1 MARWG
6 LIGQEA
12 PVARLE
18 ATLQSGQVPQGL
30 LLAGPRGT
38 GKATAARWMAA
49 RLLCRRGPGQPPC
62 GECPP
67 CRHRLAGTAPDLIA
81 LPTEGEE
88 EIRVDPLREMVA
100 QVQLTPQ
107 ESRLRVVILDPAEAM
122 GAHAANALLK
132 VLEEPP
138 GEVVFLLVSHRSDQL
153 LPTIRSR
160 CQLLR
165 FGAVPAE
172 EVEQWLAE
180 THGLS
185 GEDPRLAA
193 RMSGGA
199 PGRALE
205 WARRSLVA
213 ERDAVLEGL
222 EAARARGGESLLEV
236 AERWAKGESAAWL
249 PHLQA
254 WLRDLTRVTVT
265 AGQAPPEHLVNADR
279 RERLAQEARR
289 LGPAAAERLLR
300 AGEGLAE
307 AEAGRAS
314 TRLALEEFLFWW
326 RDPEAMPR
334 IPPST
339 S

>member
-1 MARWG
+1 MARWD
-6 LIGQEA
+6 LIGQDA
-12 PVARLE
+12 TVARLE
-18 ATLQSGQVPQGL
+18 ATLQGGQVPHGL

-38 GKATAARWMAA
+38 GKGTAARKLAA
-49 RLLCRRGPGQPPC
+49 RLLCHREAGQAPC

-67 CRHRLAGTAPDLIA
+67 CRHREAGTAPDLIT
-81 LPTEGEE
+81 LPAEGEE

-138 GEVVFLLVSHRSDQL
+138 GEVVFLLVSHRSDRL

-165 FGAVPAE
+165 FRAVPAG
-172 EVEQWLAE
+172 EVEKWLE
-180 THGLS
+180 ESHGLA
-185 GEDPRLAA
+185 GGDARLAA
-193 RMSGGA
+193 RLSGGA

-222 EAARARGGESLLEV
+222 AAARDRGGESLLEV
-236 AERWAKGESAAWL
+236 ADRWATGESAAWL

-254 WLRDLTRVTVT
+254 WLRDLARVTVT
-265 AGQAPPEHLVNADR
+265 AGQAPPERLVNADR
-279 RERLAQEARR
+279 RERLVQEAGRF
-289 LGPAAAERLLR
+289 GPASAERLLR
-300 AGEGLAE
+300 AGEALAE
-307 AEAGRAS
+307 AEAGRVS
-314 TRLALEEFLFWW
+314 TRLALEELLFWW
-326 RDPEAMPR
+326 RDPETMPR
-334 IPPST
+334 TPPST